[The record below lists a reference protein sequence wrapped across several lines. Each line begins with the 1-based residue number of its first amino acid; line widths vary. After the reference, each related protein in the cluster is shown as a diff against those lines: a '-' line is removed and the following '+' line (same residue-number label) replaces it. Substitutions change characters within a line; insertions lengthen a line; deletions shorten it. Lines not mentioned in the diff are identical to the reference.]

1 MNIALWIV
9 QGLLAVVYL
18 SVGTVKAFFYE
29 SAKARTNWVRDVPR
43 PLVTFIGVAEML
55 GGIGLILPWLTGV
68 LPWLTPLAAAGLAVD
83 MLLASGFHLT
93 RREYRAM
100 GGTIVLLV
108 LAALVA
114 YGRFALA
121 A

>member
-1 MNIALWIV
+1 MATEKV
-9 QGLLAVVYL
+9 DAGQAGAGEFAPMGARRLLV
-18 SVGTVKAFFYE
+18 
-29 SAKARTNWVRDVPR
+29 
-43 PLVTFIGVAEML
+43 L